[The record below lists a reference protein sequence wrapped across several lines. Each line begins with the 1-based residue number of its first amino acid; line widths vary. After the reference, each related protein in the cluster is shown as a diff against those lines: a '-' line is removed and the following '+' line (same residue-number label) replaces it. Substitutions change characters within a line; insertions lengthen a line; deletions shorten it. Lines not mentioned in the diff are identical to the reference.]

1 MKPLEITSASNPQF
15 KIFKSLLTSKG
26 IKEHRL
32 FILSGQKLIEEFLN
46 KAHPGIEVE
55 YLLFNDEIKVK
66 CEAKTTRLATE
77 LFKELDALG
86 THFNLLVC
94 SFLEFPEKDLSQLP
108 DGLEIIS
115 PLGDPR
121 NLGSLLRTA
130 AGFGVKE
137 FILTSESTHPFLPQ
151 CLKASAGAALK
162 IKMSIVKKKLGEL
175 PLVGENYALE
185 LHGTELSDVK
195 WPRNLRLWVGEE
207 GPGLGLAHEQKRIM
221 KFVNIKTENIES
233 LNATVSTSLAIWEWK
248 KQNSKILPATEN

>member
-26 IKEHRL
+26 IKEHQL
-32 FILSGQKLIEEFLN
+32 FILSGQKLIEEFVKN
-46 KAHPGIEVE
+46 VPTEFKIEF
-55 YLLFNDEIKVK
+55 LLFNDEIKVK
-66 CEAKTTRLATE
+66 CEAKTTRLSTD
-77 LFKELDALG
+77 LFKELDTLG
-86 THFNLLVC
+86 TYFNLLVC
-94 SFLEFPEKDLSQLP
+94 SFAEFAEKDFSQIP
-108 DGLEIIS
+108 NGLEIIS

-121 NLGSLLRTA
+121 NLGALLRTA

-162 IKMSIVKKKLGEL
+162 MKLSLAKKKLAEL
-175 PLVGENYALE
+175 PLIGENYALE
-185 LHGTELSDVK
+185 LHGTELCDVK
-195 WPRNLRLWVGEE
+195 WPKNLRLWVGEE
-207 GPGLGLAHEQKRIM
+207 GPGLGLVHEQKRNM

-248 KQNSKILPATEN
+248 KQNSRI